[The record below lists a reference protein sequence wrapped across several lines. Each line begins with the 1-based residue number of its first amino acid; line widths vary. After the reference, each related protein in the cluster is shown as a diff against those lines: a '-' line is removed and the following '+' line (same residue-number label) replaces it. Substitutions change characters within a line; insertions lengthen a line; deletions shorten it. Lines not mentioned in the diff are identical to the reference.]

1 MSVLP
6 SRPEYLVSFPV
17 RWVVLERHAQE
28 VEVGLA
34 TEGLLISPGTGSRVT
49 EGVGTP
55 STRRGQRLAA
65 RKTVVFVLCLYGL
78 LLVFA

>member
-1 MSVLP
+1 MSVSP
-6 SRPEYLVSFPV
+6 SEYLVSFPV

-55 STRRGQRLAA
+55 SRRRDAGKGSPFA
-65 RKTVVFVLCLYGL
+65 RQLCLYGL